1 MAARKKPE
9 GHMMNFHALFEPKTM
24 AVIGVS
30 LTNGWH
36 PANVIFTKNHLRY
49 PVRVFPV
56 NLRGGELRGEKVYTS
71 LAEIPERIDL
81 AIIAVKAEQVPHAL
95 DECIRSKAKAVVV
108 ISGGFAESGRR
119 DLQEQIADM
128 ASKARLP
135 LLGPNCLGI
144 YTPEK
149 VDTFFLPSERM
160 VLPEPGGVTIVS
172 QSGGVLVDLMIKFAG
187 EGVGLA
193 HAISIG
199 NKAVIRESDL
209 LAYLGEED
217 RTKVISFYVEGFGK
231 EEGRSFVRAAAECP
245 KPVIVL
251 KAGKSPGGSRAI
263 ASHTASL
270 SGDYA
275 VFSEVLAQH
284 GVVEARNEVELIS
297 FCEARSCYQKNIK
310 GNIAIVT
317 VSGGHG
323 ALAVDACTAQDLAVP
338 ALPVEIQKELRAML
352 SPSIQQIAALA
363 NPIDLTGSAV
373 DADLMT
379 VTSYLSKL
387 PTIDCILLLILP
399 YLPGT
404 SSDLGAL
411 LSQIYLKEGKPLIA
425 YLPHV
430 EKYRML
436 IEGFELNRLP
446 VSPSIEGAVLMAK
459 VLRR

>member
-1 MAARKKPE
+1 MTAKE
-9 GHMMNFHALFEPKTM
+9 ESQMNLQALFEPKTM

-30 LTNGWH
+30 LTNDRN

-49 PVRVFPV
+49 PIQVFPV
-56 NLRGGELRGEKVYTS
+56 SLREGEIRGEKVYTS
-71 LAEIPERIDL
+71 LAEVPERIDL
-81 AIIAVKAEQVPHAL
+81 AVIAVKAEQVPAAL
-95 DECIRSKAKAVVV
+95 DECIQSKVKAVIV
-108 ISGGFAESGRR
+108 ISGGFAETGRL
-119 DLQEQIADM
+119 DLQEQIAAM
-128 ASKARLP
+128 ARKARMP

-144 YTPEK
+144 YVPQM

-160 VLPEPGGVTIVS
+160 VLPAPGGVALVS

-199 NKAVIRESDL
+199 NKAVIREPDL
-209 LAYLGEED
+209 LAYLAEEP
-217 RTKVISFYVEGFGK
+217 RTRVITFYVEGFGK
-231 EEGRSFVRAAAECP
+231 DEGRAFVQAAQECP
-245 KPVIVL
+245 KPIIVL

-275 VFSEVLAQH
+275 VFSEALAQH
-284 GVVEARNEVELIS
+284 GIVEAHNEVELIS
-297 FCEARSCYQKNIK
+297 FAEALSSYQKTIT
-310 GNIAIVT
+310 GNCAIVT

-323 ALAVDACTAQDLAVP
+323 ALAVDICTAQGLAVP
-338 ALPVEIQKELRAML
+338 PLPAQVQEEIRAQL
-352 SPSIQQIAALA
+352 SPSIRQIASLA
-363 NPIDLTGSAV
+363 NPLDLTGSAV
-373 DADLMT
+373 DTDLMA
-379 VTSYLSKL
+379 VTSFLSKL
-387 PTIDCILLLILP
+387 PSIDCILLLILP

-411 LSQIYLKEGKPLIA
+411 LSQVFLKEGKPLVA

>member
-1 MAARKKPE
+1 
-9 GHMMNFHALFEPKTM
+9 MNFDALFEPQTV

-30 LTNGWH
+30 LTNDRN
-36 PANVIFTKNHLRY
+36 PANVVFTKNHLRY

-56 NLRGGELRGEKVYTS
+56 NLRGGELRGERVYTS
-71 LAEIPERIDL
+71 LTEISERIDL
-81 AIIAVKAEQVPHAL
+81 AVIAVKAEQVPAAF
-95 DECIRSKAKAVVV
+95 DECIRSKVSSAVV

-119 DLQEQIADM
+119 DLQDRIAAM
-128 ASKARLP
+128 ARQAALP

-144 YTPEK
+144 YVPEK

-160 VLPEPGGVTIVS
+160 VLPEPGAVTVVS
-172 QSGGVLVDLMIKFAG
+172 QSGGVLVDLMIKFAA

-193 HAISIG
+193 RAISIG
-199 NKAVIRESDL
+199 NKAMIKEQDL
-209 LAYLGEED
+209 LAYLAHDE
-217 RTKVISFYVEGFGK
+217 RTKVVTFYVEGFGK
-231 EEGRSFVRAAAECP
+231 DEGRSFVQAAAACP

-251 KAGKSPGGSRAI
+251 KAGKSPGGSRAVS
-263 ASHTASL
+263 SHTASL

-284 GVVEARNEVELIS
+284 GILEAHNEVELIS
-297 FCEARSCYQKNIK
+297 FCEALSCYRETIK
-310 GNIAIVT
+310 GSIAIVT

-323 ALAVDACTAQDLAVP
+323 ALAVDVCTALGLAVP
-338 ALPVEIQKELRAML
+338 PLPEKTQEDLRAQL
-352 SPSIQQIAALA
+352 SPSIRQIAALA

-373 DADLMT
+373 DQDLMT
-379 VTSYLSKL
+379 VTNYLSKL
-387 PTIDCILLLILP
+387 PSIDCILLLILP

-411 LSQIYLKEGKPLIA
+411 LSQIYLREGKPLVA

-436 IEGFELNRLP
+436 IEGFEFNRLP

-459 VLRR
+459 ALRR

>member
-1 MAARKKPE
+1 
-9 GHMMNFHALFEPKTM
+9 MMNFPALFEPQTM

-30 LTNGWH
+30 LTNDRN
-36 PANVIFTKNHLRY
+36 PANVIFTKNLLRY
-49 PVRVFPV
+49 PVRVFPI

-71 LAEIPERIDL
+71 LAEVPERIDL
-81 AIIAVKAEQVPHAL
+81 AIIAVKAEQVPAAL
-95 DECIRSKAKAVVV
+95 DECIQSKVKAAVV

-119 DLQEQIADM
+119 DLQDQIAAM
-128 ASKARLP
+128 ARKAKLP

-144 YTPEK
+144 YCPEK

-199 NKAVIRESDL
+199 NKAVIKEQDL

-217 RTKVISFYVEGFGK
+217 RTRVISFYVEGFGK
-231 EEGRSFVRAAAECP
+231 EEGRSFVQAAAECP

-297 FCEARSCYQKNIK
+297 FCEALSCYQKNIK

-411 LSQIYLKEGKPLIA
+411 LSQVYLKERKPLVA